1 MEKPYRRGKGYLD
14 QDIRLL
20 ANSESDIQMTTTI
33 ALIIL
38 AFVPPPFEATVT
50 DVHDGDTIK
59 VAVAGEPEKIEI
71 RLYGI
76 DAPEIKTSTKTVDG
90 KRVETKY
97 NNGTQPYGFTARA
110 KLSQL
115 VYGKKVTVITETNA
129 RTYGRTVARIKCE
142 GLDINLKMVEIGM
155 AWWYQAYAKNDT
167 QLQSAQTQAK
177 AARRGLWSEPLVIA
191 PWDFRKKLKLE
202 KAK

>member
-1 MEKPYRRGKGYLD
+1 M
-14 QDIRLL
+14 I
-20 ANSESDIQMTTTI
+20 TTI

-59 VAVAGEPEKIEI
+59 VTVAGEPDKIEI

-76 DAPEIKTSTKTVDG
+76 DSPEIKTSTKTVDG

-97 NNGTQPYGFTARA
+97 DKGTQPYGFTARA

-129 RTYGRTVARIKCE
+129 KTFGRIVARIKCD
-142 GLDINLKMVEIGM
+142 GVDINTKMVETGM
-155 AWWYQAYAKNDT
+155 AWWYEAYAKHDT
-167 QLQSAQTQAK
+167 ELQSAQIKAK
-177 AARRGLWSEPLVIA
+177 SAKLGVWSVPDAIA
-191 PWDFRKKLKLE
+191 PWEFRKQK
-202 KAK
+202 KAVTK

>member
-1 MEKPYRRGKGYLD
+1 M
-14 QDIRLL
+14 I
-20 ANSESDIQMTTTI
+20 TTI

-59 VAVAGEPEKIEI
+59 VAVAGEPDKIEI

-76 DAPEIKTSTKTVDG
+76 DAPEIKVSTKTVNG

-97 NNGTQPYGFTARA
+97 DKGSQPYGFTSRA
-110 KLSQL
+110 MLSQL

-129 RTYGRTVARIKCE
+129 KTYGRTVARIKCD
-142 GLDINLKMVEIGM
+142 GVDINTKMVQIG
-155 AWWYQAYAKNDT
+155 AAHWYEQYAKNDT
-167 QLQSAQTQAK
+167 QLQSAQTKAK
-177 AARRGLWSEPLVIA
+177 SAKLGIWSDPNAIA
-191 PWDFRKKLKLE
+191 PWEFRKQK
-202 KAK
+202 KAVTK